1 VAVEVVHEDALE
13 AVAAEDGVGLVDN
26 LQGVELCTAFRVMR
40 SGAGK
45 DDEEEEDGTPSPHP
59 VSLKVAGCARYA
71 DVWLVSLHDA
81 KVRRKLE
88 RFFIFRSCFFIFF
101 VPLHVRRRESKKC
114 LEPLIMTDLERENA
128 VLIEIL

>member
-1 VAVEVVHEDALE
+1 MKIVFQSFGEFTHICIGTAKQVVCLHLLVRRSVAVEVVHEDALE

-71 DVWLVSLHDA
+71 DVWLF
-81 KVRRKLE
+81 
-88 RFFIFRSCFFIFF
+88 RF
-101 VPLHVRRRESKKC
+101 
-114 LEPLIMTDLERENA
+114 MTQRYEEK
-128 VLIEIL
+128 